1 MRALIV
7 DRSEIC
13 RSGLRLALENRFDDC
28 FVCEAASVEEAI
40 VCLEDHESDI
50 VLLTIDRRIGMEDP
64 AVIRLRD
71 IAIGTPVLV
80 VGDAVSQVSVKNVLR
95 NNIRGFLD
103 RSASRDVT
111 LAAIQLVLAGGQ
123 YFPPEVHE
131 SFNPESEPEKGV
143 RATFPDEIKQLL
155 TPRQI
160 QVLQAISEGKSNK
173 AIADELGISP
183 GTVKVHVSNLM
194 KDLQAKNRTQA
205 VSIAN
210 NLQLI

>member
-13 RSGLRLALENRFDDC
+13 RSGLRLALEDRFDDC
-28 FVCEAASVEEAI
+28 TICEAASVEEAI
-40 VCLEDHESDI
+40 ECLEDHGTDI
-50 VLLTIDRRIGMEDP
+50 VLLTMDRRIAMTDP

-71 IAIGTPVLV
+71 FAVETPVLV
-80 VGDAVSQVSVKNVLR
+80 VGDAVSKNSVKEVLR

-123 YFPPEVHE
+123 YFPPEAHD
-131 SFNPESEPEKGV
+131 SFASDDAGRAAK
-143 RATFPDEIKQLL
+143 ATFPEDIKRLL
-155 TPRQI
+155 TPRQV